1 MILALLANVEPQTI
15 ALRGAAGDAPTG
27 FSQNATAVPIDCNDV
42 TAVLMDCNHVT
53 AACTECLQPV
63 FGNLT
68 STPTCAEDF
77 NAEGQFCSGG
87 QVCMQGGGACEDV
100 DCSAEFEL
108 FAKDCVPSGC
118 VMCAEE
124 SAAVA

>member
-1 MILALLANVEPQTI
+1 M
-15 ALRGAAGDAPTG
+15 
-27 FSQNATAVPIDCNDV
+27 
-42 TAVLMDCNHVT
+42 T

-87 QVCMQGGGACEDV
+87 QVCMQGGGACADV
-100 DCSAEFEL
+100 DCSFDL
-108 FAKDCVPSGC
+108 FAQDCVPSDC
-118 VMCAEE
+118 DMCQVGEPPKDAVAEESAAVPPKDAVAEE

>member
-27 FSQNATAVPIDCNDV
+27 FQCQNA
-42 TAVLMDCNHVT
+42 TAVLMDCNNVT

-87 QVCMQGGGACEDV
+87 QVCMQGGGACADV
-100 DCSAEFEL
+100 DCSFDL
-108 FAKDCVPSGC
+108 FAQDCVPSDC
-118 VMCAEE
+118 DMCQVGEPPKDAVAEE

>member
-1 MILALLANVEPQTI
+1 VILALLANVEPQTI

-27 FSQNATAVPIDCNDV
+27 FQCQNA
-42 TAVLMDCNHVT
+42 TAVLMDCNNVT
-53 AACTECLQPV
+53 AACAECLQPV

-87 QVCMQGGGACEDV
+87 QVCIRVCGKPRLKGNKGLIRFVVTDKGLV
-100 DCSAEFEL
+100 FFVNS
-108 FAKDCVPSGC
+108 S
-118 VMCAEE
+118 
-124 SAAVA
+124 